1 MLREHL
7 RHISNME
14 LYLYMKEDYQEIE
27 NDKLK
32 EGVEVAALAALDTGG
47 YFLYNSHQW
56 AAIELPF

>member
-1 MLREHL
+1 MTKKHSKL
-7 RHISNME
+7 IVFN
-14 LYLYMKEDYQEIE
+14 E

-32 EGVEVAALAALDTGG
+32 EGVEVAALAALDAGR